1 MSVRIDGAGGAR
13 ASEGGAR
20 DESPQWARILAMTS
34 RCPHFLPPYCPDHN
48 RIERCVW
55 RELHANA
62 TYNHWCEV
70 IEELVAAAI
79 AYLRRRD

>member
-1 MSVRIDGAGGAR
+1 
-13 ASEGGAR
+13 
-20 DESPQWARILAMTS
+20 MTS